1 MTDKDFPFIHS
12 KVNIEEYLIKNFV
25 NYFVR
30 ILVNNT
36 VFAICSF
43 GCNSEFR
50 NIQSS
55 HVVLSS
61 LVQYAASRSFLL

>member
-12 KVNIEEYLIKNFV
+12 KVNIEEYLIKKFV

-36 VFAICSF
+36 VFAI
-43 GCNSEFR
+43 CNSEFR